1 LPVDLDTEHV
11 VSRSERITWLICMLF
26 IAVKAI
32 ARGGSNDLLRF
43 VSESYRDNCA
53 TYELDGA
60 TIDVLDSFSSVRAML
75 QHLDRYA
82 DQQQHQAT
90 AAKSL
95 ISYRNCGKRHA
106 PDRLTH
112 CQSARETY
120 SPGRS

>member
-43 VSESYRDNCA
+43 VSESYRDICA

-60 TIDVLDSFSSVRAML
+60 TIDVLDSFSRPRHAATPRSLR
-75 QHLDRYA
+75 RP
-82 DQQQHQAT
+82 T
-90 AAKSL
+90 AAS
-95 ISYRNCGKRHA
+95 SYGSKILDLLSQLRQ
-106 PDRLTH
+106 T
-112 CQSARETY
+112 T
-120 SPGRS
+120 RS